1 MSTTSVTPLVSE
13 PTRESFDDLY
23 ISPKQEHNGAGFR
36 DQSAEVAPAY
46 HPKGKATAAALLEG
60 LAPDLGMARQYIKV
74 LTGSPDSVITVQTF
88 SDNDFTKI
96 DDGKKKHDPLAK
108 IMHGTLAELA
118 PKLIELN
125 GKGAGIF
132 ICVNETNL
140 AGRKAA
146 NIFGVR
152 SVWGDFDGPNAIAL
166 ANAAAESL
174 PPSIEVETSP
184 GKRHLYWLTSNVSVA
199 GFRSLIDPLTATIGS
214 DTNAKT
220 IERVLRIPGFFHC
233 KGEPVMVRL
242 LSDHPERRYTTEQIV
257 TAFALDSIPTT
268 DTEPREVATFDALA
282 YVLSEQ
288 KVADLRSALTFLD
301 AKDRNT
307 WIAVCAALCR
317 SGEPGFKEFHDWSKT
332 APNDG
337 KHGYQDEADCRAKF
351 LEMAPH
357 AKSAPEAIFTM
368 ATERGW
374 INKPTGATAPTG
386 FRFIPLRELAD
397 STVNPHWVVKHWLER
412 DTVTCIA
419 GQPKHGKS
427 FIAFD
432 IGLHVAAGIPWC
444 SKRVEQGA
452 VFVIAGE
459 GQGGTSRRTKGWL
472 LIHPEV
478 SKDIPFYVSNKSIQ
492 LDATGAE
499 KSKTIIEDMCKD
511 YGVAP
516 SMIIVDTLARS
527 FPGDENKT
535 EDMNTFVAALD
546 QHLKVMDVALVIVH
560 HSTKSGSDVLRGN
573 SALRGALDG
582 LIEVAKAV
590 TPSPTGGI
598 LIEVKPHWLKDGQ
611 TPTSLFFDCEVVKT
625 GIDEDLEDITTLVPK
640 MTEKP
645 GTSTAS
651 LTNTQRQALDILR
664 GLQSEDG
671 NIGVPLKVWRN
682 ACFAAELIAGQTAK
696 AIEQNMDRLVLKGLS
711 ATDSIFKPGGR
722 DGKYRAVIYASF
734 DIETPE

>member
-1 MSTTSVTPLVSE
+1 Q
-13 PTRESFDDLY
+13 TRE
-23 ISPKQEHNGAGFR
+23 
-36 DQSAEVAPAY
+36 
-46 HPKGKATAAALLEG
+46 
-60 LAPDLGMARQYIKV
+60 
-74 LTGSPDSVITVQTF
+74 
-88 SDNDFTKI
+88 
-96 DDGKKKHDPLAK
+96 
-108 IMHGTLAELA
+108 
-118 PKLIELN
+118 
-125 GKGAGIF
+125 
-132 ICVNETNL
+132 
-140 AGRKAA
+140 
-146 NIFGVR
+146 
-152 SVWGDFDGPNAIAL
+152 
-166 ANAAAESL
+166 
-174 PPSIEVETSP
+174 
-184 GKRHLYWLTSNVSVA
+184 
-199 GFRSLIDPLTATIGS
+199 
-214 DTNAKT
+214 
-220 IERVLRIPGFFHC
+220 
-233 KGEPVMVRL
+233 
-242 LSDHPERRYTTEQIV
+242 
-257 TAFALDSIPTT
+257 
-268 DTEPREVATFDALA
+268 
-282 YVLSEQ
+282 
-288 KVADLRSALTFLD
+288 
-301 AKDRNT
+301 T

-317 SGEPGFKEFHDWSKT
+317 SGEPGFQLFHEWSKT

-337 KHGYQDEADCRAKF
+337 KHGYQGEADCRAKF
-351 LEMAPH
+351 LEMAPR

-427 FIAFD
+427 FSAFD

-444 SKRVEQGA
+444 GKRVEQGA

-472 LIHPEV
+472 LKHPEV

-492 LDATGAE
+492 LNTTGAE
-499 KSKTIIEDMCKD
+499 KSKTIIEDMCKV

-582 LIEVAKAV
+582 LIEVTKAK

-611 TPTSLFFDCEVVKT
+611 TPTSLFFNCEVVKT
-625 GIDEDLEDITTLVPK
+625 GIDEDFEDITTLVPIL
-640 MTEKP
+640 TSQP
-645 GTSTAS
+645 GAAAAS
-651 LTNTQRQALDILR
+651 LTNIERQALDILR

-682 ACFAAELIAGQTAK
+682 ACFAAELIAGQTTK
-696 AIEQNMDRLVLKGLS
+696 AIVQNMDRLVLKGLS

-734 DIETPE
+734 DIETPD

>member
-1 MSTTSVTPLVSE
+1 MSTTSISPLVSE
-13 PTRESFDDLY
+13 SANESFDDLY
-23 ISPKQEHNGAGFR
+23 FSPKQEHNSAGFR
-36 DQSAEVAPAY
+36 DRYAEVEPAH
-46 HPKGKATAAALLEG
+46 HPKGKAPAAALPEG
-60 LAPDLGMARQYIKV
+60 LVPDLDMAGQYIET
-74 LTGSPDSVITVQTF
+74 LTGNRESVITVQTF
-88 SDNDFTKI
+88 SDNEATKI
-96 DDGKKKHDPLAK
+96 IEADGKKFDPLAK
-108 IMHGTLAELA
+108 IRHGTLADLA
-118 PKLIELN
+118 PELVKLN
-125 GKGAGIF
+125 RQGAGIF
-132 ICVNETNL
+132 ICVNATNL
-140 AGRKAA
+140 AGRKAE
-146 NIFGVR
+146 NIAGVR
-152 SVWGDFDGPNAIAL
+152 AVWGDFDG
-166 ANAAAESL
+166 ANASELALTAAASL
-174 PPSIEVETSP
+174 PPSIVVESSP
-184 GKRHLYWLTSNVSVA
+184 GKRHQYWLTSDVSIA
-199 GFRSLIDPLTATIGS
+199 GFRPLIDPLTAAIGS
-214 DTNAKT
+214 DPSART

-233 KGEPVMVRL
+233 KGAPVMVRL
-242 LSDHPERRYTTEQIV
+242 LSNQRERRYTTEQIV
-257 TAFALDSIPTT
+257 AAFALDSIPTT
-268 DTEPREVATFDALA
+268 DTEPREVATFDELA

-307 WIAVCAALCR
+307 WIAVCGALCR
-317 SGEPGFKEFHDWSKT
+317 SGDPGFKVFHDWSKT

-337 KHGYQDEADCRAKF
+337 KHGYQNETDCRAKF

-357 AKSAPEAIFTM
+357 AKSAPEAIFKM
-368 ATERGW
+368 ATEKGW
-374 INKPTGATAPTG
+374 INKPASATASTG
-386 FRFIPLRELAD
+386 FRFVPLRELAD

-427 FIAFD
+427 FSAFD

-444 SKRVEQGA
+444 GKRVEQGA

-472 LIHPEV
+472 LKHPEV

-492 LDATGAE
+492 LDTIGAE
-499 KSKTIIEDMCKD
+499 KTKAIIEDMCKE
-511 YGVAP
+511 YGIAP

-546 QHLKVMDVALVIVH
+546 QHLKVMDVALIIVH

-582 LIEVAKAV
+582 LIEVAKAD

-625 GIDEDLEDITTLVPK
+625 GIDEDLEDITTLVP
-640 MTEKP
+640 MLTSQP
-645 GTSTAS
+645 GAAAAS
-651 LTNTQRQALDILR
+651 LTNIERQALDILR
-664 GLQSEDG
+664 GLQCEDG
-671 NIGVPLKVWRN
+671 NIGVKLNEWRK
-682 ACFAAELIAGQTAK
+682 ACVEAGLIGGRSPN
-696 AIEQNMDRLVLKGLS
+696 AIERAMERLCDRLS
-711 ATDSIFKPGGR
+711 AANAIFKPST
-722 DGKYRAVIYASF
+722 GKYRAVIYESF